1 MSFESTPVSLV
12 KCDTYDEDLVYQ
24 KVKEAVDLLGG
35 MKAFVAPGQKV
46 LLKPNL
52 LSGRP
57 PEKCVTTHPLV
68 VKAVALLVREVGATV
83 LIGDSPQIE
92 SAKKAAHKC
101 GIGKVADDLGI
112 DIVEFEPVTVP
123 NPDGKMFKNFTIGK
137 ILTEVDRVINIPKL
151 KTHSLTIL
159 TLAVKNMFGC
169 VPGMRKAEWHLKT
182 YQEGVDHFAKM
193 LLDLYTFINPALNII
208 DGIMAMEG
216 MGPGFGPSRHLGLL
230 IAGTD
235 GVAVD
240 RVVAEVVSISPE
252 RVSTLH
258 IAATEEYGR
267 QSMEEIA
274 ILGETLEDVR
284 VADFKLPASQDPFMK
299 LPKAM
304 KKFLKTSFT
313 NRPVILQEV
322 CEVCKFC
329 LKACPMKCISEENG
343 IMKINKDNC
352 IRCLCCMEACPHG
365 AIELKPGGLLK
376 AYQRI
381 RKIF

>member
-1 MSFESTPVSLV
+1 MSLESTSVSIV

-24 KVKEAVDLLGG
+24 KVREAVDLLGG
-35 MKAFVAPGQKV
+35 MKNFVAPGQKV

-68 VKAVALLVREVGATV
+68 VKAVALLVREAGATV

-112 DIVEFEPVTVP
+112 DIVEFEPITVS
-123 NPDGKMFKNFTIGK
+123 NPDGKMFKYFTIGK
-137 ILTEVDRVINIPKL
+137 ILTEVDMVINIPKL
-151 KTHSLTIL
+151 KTHSLTTL

-182 YQEGVDHFAKM
+182 YHEGIDHFAKM

-216 MGPGFGPSRHLGLL
+216 TGPGFGPSRHLGLL
-230 IAGTD
+230 VAGTD

-240 RVVAEVVSISPE
+240 RVVAEVVAIPPE

-258 IAATEEYGR
+258 IAATEGYGR

-274 ILGETLEDVR
+274 ILGETLEEVR
-284 VADFKLPASQDPFMK
+284 VTDFKSPTSQDPFMK

-304 KKFLKTSFT
+304 KNVLKTSFT
-313 NRPVILQEV
+313 NRPVIIPEV
-322 CEVCKFC
+322 CEVCKLC
-329 LKACPMKCISEENG
+329 LEGCPMKCISEENG
-343 IMKINKDNC
+343 MMKINKKNC

-376 AYQRI
+376 AYQEI
-381 RKIF
+381 KKIF

>member
-1 MSFESTPVSLV
+1 MSLKSVPVSIV

-24 KVKEAVDLLGG
+24 KVKEVVDLLGG
-35 MKAFVAPGQKV
+35 MNNFVAPGQKV

-57 PEKCVTTHPLV
+57 AEKCVTTHPLV
-68 VKAVALLVREVGATV
+68 VKAIALLVQEAGATV

-123 NPDGKMFKNFTIGK
+123 NPDGKMFKNFTLGK

-151 KTHSLTIL
+151 KTHSLTTL

-182 YQEGVDHFAKM
+182 YHEGVDNFAKM
-193 LLDLYTFINPALNII
+193 LLDLYAFINPALNII
-208 DGIMAMEG
+208 DGVIAMEG
-216 MGPGFGPSRHLGLL
+216 TGPGFGPPRHLGLV
-230 IAGTD
+230 IAGID

-240 RVVAEVVSISPE
+240 RVVAEIVNISPE

-258 IAATEEYGR
+258 IAATEGYGR
-267 QSMEEIA
+267 HSMEEIT
-274 ILGETLEDVR
+274 ILGETLEDIR
-284 VADFKLPASQDPFMK
+284 VADFKPFQ
-299 LPKAM
+299 
-304 KKFLKTSFT
+304 KKVTKVYDQF
-313 NRPVILQEV
+313 RPNIGDE
-322 CEVCKFC
+322 
-329 LKACPMKCISEENG
+329 
-343 IMKINKDNC
+343 
-352 IRCLCCMEACPHG
+352 
-365 AIELKPGGLLK
+365 
-376 AYQRI
+376 
-381 RKIF
+381 IFNQVLSD

>member
-1 MSFESTPVSLV
+1 MSLESTSVSIV

-24 KVKEAVDLLGG
+24 KVREAVDLLGG
-35 MKAFVAPGQKV
+35 MKNFVAPGQKV

-68 VKAVALLVREVGATV
+68 VKAVALLVREAGATV

-123 NPDGKMFKNFTIGK
+123 NPDGKMFKYFTIGK
-137 ILTEVDRVINIPKL
+137 ILTEVDMVINIPKL
-151 KTHSLTIL
+151 KTHSLTTL

-182 YQEGVDHFAKM
+182 YHEGIDHFAKM

-216 MGPGFGPSRHLGLL
+216 TGPGFGPSRHLGLL
-230 IAGTD
+230 VAGTD

-240 RVVAEVVSISPE
+240 RVVAEVVAIPPE

-258 IAATEEYGR
+258 IAATEGYGR

-274 ILGETLEDVR
+274 ILGETLEEVR
-284 VADFKLPASQDPFMK
+284 VTDFKSPTSQDPFMK
-299 LPKAM
+299 IPKAI
-304 KKFLKTSFT
+304 KNVLKTYFT
-313 NRPVILQEV
+313 NRPVIIPEV
-322 CEVCKFC
+322 CEVCKLC
-329 LKACPMKCISEENG
+329 LEGCPMKCISEENG
-343 IMKINKDNC
+343 MMKINKKNC

-376 AYQRI
+376 AYQEI
-381 RKIF
+381 KKIF